1 MGSSFLDDFSG
12 DLFKNTIVKELQTS
26 LQKAVQSSPKSVVTA
41 HYPKNDY
48 ETAQSRMHIQA
59 NLDVIRKNPNNTKG
73 IKIYIDA
80 KLDDGTY
87 SFETEPDF
95 AKIEMS
101 YSQFCRLTIINFA
114 QDIIKPLFEKLK
126 TWDEAHDL
134 IDEPDPFNAFD
145 GVEEDIVVNSEPEF
159 DEIKGLLEDG
169 QMIEAIKVYR
179 EITGLGLAEAKDAID
194 KYIIDKNI
202 KVPTNNQNNKH
213 VTNKNTI
220 PSNETNSQQNTQD
233 TSNSG
238 CLTAAIM
245 IGIFVIF
252 VIVKISSLF

>member
-1 MGSSFLDDFSG
+1 MSNYGIILAG
-12 DLFKNTIVKELQTS
+12 GTG
-26 LQKAVQSSPKSVVTA
+26 
-41 HYPKNDY
+41 
-48 ETAQSRMHIQA
+48 SRMG
-59 NLDVIRKNPNNTKG
+59 DVKLPKQFLEINNTP
-73 IKIYIDA
+73 III
-80 KLDDGTY
+80 
-87 SFETEPDF
+87 
-95 AKIEMS
+95 
-101 YSQFCRLTIINFA
+101 LTIRQLLKSN
-114 QDIIKPLFEKLK
+114 LFDSICVAIHPDWVKYLGEL
-126 TWDEAHDL
+126 L
-134 IDEPDPFNAFD
+134 VNYSIDKSKVSVIEGGSDRLGSIENSLDFFKSHNAS
-145 GVEEDIVVNSEPEF
+145 EEDIVVNSEPEF